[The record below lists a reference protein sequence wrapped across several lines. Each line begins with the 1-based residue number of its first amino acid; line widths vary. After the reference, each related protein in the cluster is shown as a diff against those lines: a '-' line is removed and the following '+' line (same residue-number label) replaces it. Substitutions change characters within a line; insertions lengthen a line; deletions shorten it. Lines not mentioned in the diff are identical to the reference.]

1 MLDKRTVHFGRTGKI
16 SADTFSKSFSEWV
29 AVRFQVEKICQET
42 FFSCPACTPEM
53 LAVSV
58 DGNRKLYRFKSNA
71 STSQQS
77 NFEDIFILKDEEV
90 ADFVSHVHRRTS
102 HVSGKGACGSSA
114 WTAAKG
120 LSRKSTS
127 KLDEEGLEIAVCR
140 HGVLLSALNM
150 YRGEI
155 FAYPLFLQKT
165 LAASTPGNITF
176 LCSDV
181 ACKYFPYLAK
191 VAQQCPEMRDLL
203 SMRPFLSVM
212 HAKAHTGKCEIKWGG
227 AFQEGAGSTI
237 GEEVEQV
244 NSFLSRAAITTK
256 YMSKAG
262 RTDMLTLLAWG
273 WNKRKV
279 ENMGRTLSQRYLK
292 TVRMLKEQVESLD
305 ATKDELGV
313 DDSTMQSWVC
323 DVQQWAEETH
333 QSDGSLGALQA
344 QIEELAVIIKV
355 RSQNLYRQTDSN
367 KRRHKIR
374 KVILDE
380 KKRLSIAVD
389 DYNKLAEPPLQI
401 VSLDAILQTDTWP
414 WQNIRLA
421 ADLQTKRKVFEKVMA
436 VRRLKEEEMLLC
448 KEMQQHWTVMKAQHL
463 KLGTISSN
471 SSFADMSEDAQKGL
485 RCLVLKKQTELKAQM
500 LKVKD
505 YYSRIL
511 SHQPLLEEEM
521 PEEND
526 AADSDFST
534 SDED

>member
-1 MLDKRTVHFGRTGKI
+1 
-16 SADTFSKSFSEWV
+16 
-29 AVRFQVEKICQET
+29 
-42 FFSCPACTPEM
+42 
-53 LAVSV
+53 
-58 DGNRKLYRFKSNA
+58 
-71 STSQQS
+71 
-77 NFEDIFILKDEEV
+77 
-90 ADFVSHVHRRTS
+90 
-102 HVSGKGACGSSA
+102 
-114 WTAAKG
+114 
-120 LSRKSTS
+120 
-127 KLDEEGLEIAVCR
+127 
-140 HGVLLSALNM
+140 
-150 YRGEI
+150 
-155 FAYPLFLQKT
+155 
-165 LAASTPGNITF
+165 
-176 LCSDV
+176 
-181 ACKYFPYLAK
+181 
-191 VAQQCPEMRDLL
+191 
-203 SMRPFLSVM
+203 
-212 HAKAHTGKCEIKWGG
+212 
-227 AFQEGAGSTI
+227 
-237 GEEVEQV
+237 
-244 NSFLSRAAITTK
+244 
-256 YMSKAG
+256 
-262 RTDMLTLLAWG
+262 MLTLLAWG

-380 KKRLSIAVD
+380 KKRLSTAVD

-511 SHQPLLEEEM
+511 SHQPLLDIDSEEEEM
-521 PEEND
+521 PEENN

>member
-1 MLDKRTVHFGRTGKI
+1 
-16 SADTFSKSFSEWV
+16 
-29 AVRFQVEKICQET
+29 
-42 FFSCPACTPEM
+42 M

-71 STSQQS
+71 STSEHS

-102 HVSGKGACGSSA
+102 HVSEKGACGSSA
-114 WTAAKG
+114 WTAAKE

-127 KLDEEGLEIAVCR
+127 KLDEEG
-140 HGVLLSALNM
+140 
-150 YRGEI
+150 
-155 FAYPLFLQKT
+155 
-165 LAASTPGNITF
+165 
-176 LCSDV
+176 
-181 ACKYFPYLAK
+181 
-191 VAQQCPEMRDLL
+191 
-203 SMRPFLSVM
+203 LSVM

-305 ATKDELGV
+305 DTKDELGV

-344 QIEELAVIIKV
+344 RIEELAVIIKV

-380 KKRLSIAVD
+380 KKRLSTAVD

-511 SHQPLLEEEM
+511 SHQPLLDIDSEEEEM